1 MKKINNYCV
10 LPFQGM
16 QVSPDGSLKSCCVYQ
31 QNNHIG
37 KIYSFNE
44 YDEWWNTG
52 LKEVRQNIIDGD
64 PPKSCSFCFDTEFQN
79 SGVRVNANN
88 WMVKSIPDYTVSK
101 TPENIDITFGNICNL
116 KCIMCG
122 SYASSRIEAEYQQH
136 KSKFDSIGIQNNPI
150 PKKNPWWEDPVQI
163 DRMAHIVSQARYV
176 NFSGGEP
183 LLAPALINL
192 LEAIPETC
200 FVEINTNCTRLT
212 EEHLQLF
219 KKLRGRISISLDGI
233 GAHHEYVRH
242 ESSWTTIEKN
252 IHRLLGL
259 NNPQFEVAFSY
270 VLQHTSVYS
279 FPNFWNYFKNFSN
292 SIRISEVVPN
302 TIKPNMMTIN
312 SVPPADVEVFRNWHK
327 ENPTP
332 YDDIVNIWLGKYQF
346 DSLAH
351 ENFKEYVNTLDEVRG
366 CNFVNT
372 FNPTV

>member
-1 MKKINNYCV
+1 
-10 LPFQGM
+10 
-16 QVSPDGSLKSCCVYQ
+16 
-31 QNNHIG
+31 
-37 KIYSFNE
+37 
-44 YDEWWNTG
+44 
-52 LKEVRQNIIDGD
+52 
-64 PPKSCSFCFDTEFQN
+64 
-79 SGVRVNANN
+79 
-88 WMVKSIPDYTVSK
+88 
-101 TPENIDITFGNICNL
+101 
-116 KCIMCG
+116 
-122 SYASSRIEAEYQQH
+122 
-136 KSKFDSIGIQNNPI
+136 
-150 PKKNPWWEDPVQI
+150 
-163 DRMAHIVSQARYV
+163 MAHIVSQARYV